1 MDEKEAENNVHL
13 EMRKLKAN
21 RASETE
27 ELRKERL
34 RIRLQKIKEEGEPR
48 NYKREK
54 TVRNSAWPLSKY

>member
-1 MDEKEAENNVHL
+1 MDEKETENNVHL

-27 ELRKERL
+27 EQRKERL

-48 NYKREK
+48 NYKRERK
-54 TVRNSAWPLSKY
+54 VVINRRQ